1 MREGPGAWGYS
12 RLHQAVLLS
21 EPLCAVRLPVMDAPW
36 LVEDVGSSR
45 LGGGGNRDTRSFAA
59 CGGHNDV
66 PWNGWASP
74 RCETAAA
81 VPWDSITSGCIASGE
96 SGRLD
101 FIRALAVLGCNDGW
115 IPCCG

>member
-1 MREGPGAWGYS
+1 
-12 RLHQAVLLS
+12 
-21 EPLCAVRLPVMDAPW
+21 MDAPW
-36 LVEDVGSSR
+36 LVEEFGSSR

-66 PWNGWASP
+66 SWNGWASP
-74 RCETAAA
+74 SCETAAA

-101 FIRALAVLGCNDGW
+101 LIRVLAVLGFNDCW
-115 IPCCG
+115 IPCCGMIGRASGRASGCLLVEIWVVAVT